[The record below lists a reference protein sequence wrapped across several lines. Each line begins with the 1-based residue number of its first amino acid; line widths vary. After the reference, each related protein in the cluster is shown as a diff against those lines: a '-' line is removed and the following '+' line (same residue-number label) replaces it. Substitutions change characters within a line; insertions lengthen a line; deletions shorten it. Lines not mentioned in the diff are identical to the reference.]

1 MRESRLGSL
10 RQECILITIDY
21 QSFTPLMSLVGGCMI
36 GMAAVMLFLG
46 SRRIAGIS
54 GIFGEVLTGLA
65 TEGRS
70 WRLFFIVGM
79 LLAPWLVA
87 GFDVERPR
95 FELPWGG
102 LLLAGFVTGYGTRI
116 ARGCTSG
123 HGVCGLSRLSLRS
136 FVAVLSFMMSGMVT
150 VAIIRIVGGE

>member
-1 MRESRLGSL
+1 VFHHLVPDSFGLCARVRLGSL

-36 GMAAVMLFLG
+36 GLAAVVLFLG

-79 LLAPWLVA
+79 LLAP
-87 GFDVERPR
+87 G
-95 FELPWGG
+95 
-102 LLLAGFVTGYGTRI
+102 
-116 ARGCTSG
+116 S
-123 HGVCGLSRLSLRS
+123 
-136 FVAVLSFMMSGMVT
+136 
-150 VAIIRIVGGE
+150 

>member
-1 MRESRLGSL
+1 
-10 RQECILITIDY
+10 
-21 QSFTPLMSLVGGCMI
+21 MSLAGGGLI

-46 SRRIAGIS
+46 DRRIAGVS
-54 GIFGEVLTGLA
+54 GIFGAILTGRA

-70 WRLFFIVGM
+70 WRVLFIFGM

-87 GFDVERPR
+87 GLDVSRAR

-102 LLLAGFVTGYGTRI
+102 MLVAGFLTGYGTRI

-123 HGVCGLSRLSLRS
+123 HGVCGLSRLTPRSL
-136 FVAVLSFMMSGMVT
+136 VAVLTFMAAGMAT
-150 VAIIRIVGGE
+150 VSVVRVMFVGE